1 LRLRLWLSDGR
12 MGSGKPP
19 PRGYPFPVSSEPNA
33 EVATLK
39 RLLDAEIK
47 RQVSDH
53 LGCWPLLVGVAGVL
67 LGLMLLTG
75 VV

>member
-1 LRLRLWLSDGR
+1 MD
-12 MGSGKPP
+12 
-19 PRGYPFPVSSEPNA
+19 SEPDPQ
-33 EVATLK
+33 VATLK

-75 VV
+75 VL

>member
-1 LRLRLWLSDGR
+1 MD
-12 MGSGKPP
+12 
-19 PRGYPFPVSSEPNA
+19 SEPDPQ
-33 EVATLK
+33 VAALK

-75 VV
+75 VL